1 MKFIHFADVHL
12 GAAPDA
18 GRPWG
23 ARREKEL
30 WQCFRAVIR
39 VAKQEQTDL
48 LLIAGD
54 LFHRQ
59 PLKRELKEV
68 AAILEEIPDT
78 QVVLIAGNHDY
89 LHPKSYYR
97 TFGWPK
103 HVHMIRSR
111 DLTPLYL
118 PGLNVTVWGSSYWG
132 KEDGTRLYDAAPP
145 FGSGYQILLGHGG
158 DERHRP
164 FSVSQISRA
173 GYDYAAFG
181 HVHIPER
188 LRTHQVIMAG
198 ALQPVEQNDLGS
210 HGYWMGQLTPGGCRV
225 QFYPVRVCEYR
236 LREVDV
242 TPEMTSGQMLQKAEE
257 SLWDREAYEISHV
270 ILKGLRDGQ
279 MEPPLEELAALS
291 RVVKVVDETRAD
303 YRFDELKVQYRGTLV
318 EAFIREMECC
328 PDPGIRE
335 QALYLGVQAMLDAM
349 ES

>member
-1 MKFIHFADVHL
+1 MKFIHLADVHL
-12 GAAPDA
+12 GAFPDA
-18 GRPWG
+18 DRPWG

-30 WQCFRAVIR
+30 WQCFREVIR
-39 VAKQEQTDL
+39 TAKREQVDL

-68 AAILEEIPDT
+68 AAILEEIQDT

-97 TFGWPK
+97 TFVWSE
-103 HVHMIRSR
+103 HVHMIQTQE
-111 DLTPLYL
+111 LTPLQL
-118 PGLNVTVWGSSYWG
+118 PDLDVTVWGSSYWG
-132 KEDGTRLYDAAPP
+132 KEDRTRLYDAKPQ

-164 FSVSQISRA
+164 FSVSAVSQA

-181 HVHIPER
+181 HVHIPKR
-188 LRTHQVIMAG
+188 LRGDQTVMAG
-198 ALQPVEQNDLGS
+198 ALQPVEHNDLGS

-225 QFYPVRVCEYR
+225 QFFPIRMCEYR
-236 LREVDV
+236 QREVDV
-242 TPEMTSGQMLQKAEE
+242 SPKMTSGQMLQKVEE
-257 SLWDREAYEISHV
+257 ILRERENYEISHV
-270 ILKGLRDGQ
+270 ILQGLRDAQ
-279 MEPPLEELAALS
+279 MEPPKEEIAALS

-303 YRFDELKVQYRGTLV
+303 YRFEELKVQYRGTLV
-318 EAFIREMECC
+318 EAFIREMEAY
-328 PDPGIRE
+328 PDPGLRE
-335 QALYLGVQAMLDAM
+335 QALYFGVQAMLDAM